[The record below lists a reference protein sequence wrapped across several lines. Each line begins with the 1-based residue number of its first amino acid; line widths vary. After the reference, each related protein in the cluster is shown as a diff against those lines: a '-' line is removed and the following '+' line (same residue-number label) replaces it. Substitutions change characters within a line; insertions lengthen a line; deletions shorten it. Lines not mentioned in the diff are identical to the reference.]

1 MKNCGTHSLPC
12 SYIENEFIGLDA
24 LHLIKQ
30 NKALFYKKT
39 KVINRPPFLQF
50 TKRARC
56 LDSVA
61 HVVDAIL
68 DREPSILDATASN
81 GDTALH
87 FACYEDN
94 PPLVQVLLK
103 RGCKVN
109 VRNEIG

>member
-1 MKNCGTHSLPC
+1 MVIFLDLFFWSIKVTMHSSHDSTQL
-12 SYIENEFIGLDA
+12 N
-24 LHLIKQ
+24 
-30 NKALFYKKT
+30 
-39 KVINRPPFLQF
+39 PFVSPQF

-56 LDSVA
+56 LDTVA

-94 PPLVQVLLK
+94 PFLVQVLLK

-109 VRNEIG
+109 VRNEIGF